1 MKLHKVFADH
11 DWSIPVKT
19 LFWCGSGPFVPQ
31 EAMFNEQ
38 ADRESEKPEPT
49 KPKNILAAIMGN
61 PLADDAGKKNANLH
75 FDEVHYNK
83 FEREEERARDHH
95 EVDSPTKRKRQNPLG
110 DFKFVK
116 INELF

>member
-1 MKLHKVFADH
+1 MFAEH

-19 LFWCGSGPFVPQ
+19 LFWCGSGPFVPH

-61 PLADDAGKKNANLH
+61 PLADDKAAKKAQKDLN
-75 FDEVHYNK
+75 FDEMHYNK
-83 FEREEERARDHH
+83 FEREEGRAHH